1 MAEETIIDFLTG
13 KRLPDTD
20 MERLRQR
27 VARFLVEEKGY
38 NRSDIEVKTTLET
51 TVDNKKIVFSIDYI
65 IRLEGKRLVLINCF
79 PTALV
84 TREKLTLACA
94 RLLDDYQIPFTVI
107 TDGFATEVFDTVSG
121 KELANDLNAIP
132 DKNSLIKMLPQIHF
146 TSLPEERKIK
156 EKRILAAFEM
166 LKCPG
171 SCKECSFSTS

>member
-1 MAEETIIDFLTG
+1 MAEETIIDFFTG

-27 VARFLVEEKGY
+27 VARFLVEEKKY
-38 NRSDIEVKTTLET
+38 NKSDIERKIILEA
-51 TVDNKKIVFSIDYI
+51 TVDNKKIIFSIDYI

-84 TREKLTLACA
+84 TREKLSLACA
-94 RLLDDYQIPFTVI
+94 RLLDSYQIPFTVI

-132 DKNSLIKMLPQIHF
+132 DKNSLIKQLPEIHF
-146 TSLPEERKIK
+146 TPLPEERKIK
-156 EKRILAAFEM
+156 EKRILAAFSI
-166 LKCPG
+166 LKCPV
-171 SCKECSFSTS
+171 SCKECNFGMS